1 MSSLGQLFDQA
12 GEYYQQDFSRLPF
25 LTQKRNPSGS
35 ALPKYTKLKY
45 TDGMKLKSIVIA
57 VMLILSPIV
66 TIANGQVPV
75 NTSTLIGTW
84 ESSLTINREQLR
96 IALTLEI
103 EQGELQAKLISDG
116 LGVFGLPADSIEVN
130 GLRFN
135 AKFSRLD
142 AEVSGWLRLNDKK
155 DQVIRIDG
163 DWFQNAELVPLVL
176 LPVSAANL

>member
-1 MSSLGQLFDQA
+1 
-12 GEYYQQDFSRLPF
+12 
-25 LTQKRNPSGS
+25 
-35 ALPKYTKLKY
+35 
-45 TDGMKLKSIVIA
+45 MKLNSIAIIVL
-57 VMLILSPIV
+57 LILSPV
-66 TIANGQVPV
+66 ATIANGQVSI

-103 EQGELQAKLISDG
+103 EQGALQAKLISDG
-116 LGVFGLPADSIEVN
+116 LGVFGLPADSVEVD

-135 AKFSRLD
+135 ARFSRLD
-142 AEVSGWLRLNDKK
+142 AEVSGWLRLNGEK

-163 DWFQNAELVPLVL
+163 NWFQDAELVPLVL